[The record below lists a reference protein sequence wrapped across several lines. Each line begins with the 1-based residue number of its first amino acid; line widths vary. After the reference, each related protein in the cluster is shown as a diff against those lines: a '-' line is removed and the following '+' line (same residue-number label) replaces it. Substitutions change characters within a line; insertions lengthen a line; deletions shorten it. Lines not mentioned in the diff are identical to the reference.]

1 MKSLII
7 VMVLSLVFA
16 IIRAIR
22 ADDKKWLR
30 IIREKKVK
38 KKRKI

>member
-22 ADDKKWLR
+22 ADDKKWLK
-30 IIREKKVK
+30 IIRAKKVK
-38 KKRKI
+38 RKKKR